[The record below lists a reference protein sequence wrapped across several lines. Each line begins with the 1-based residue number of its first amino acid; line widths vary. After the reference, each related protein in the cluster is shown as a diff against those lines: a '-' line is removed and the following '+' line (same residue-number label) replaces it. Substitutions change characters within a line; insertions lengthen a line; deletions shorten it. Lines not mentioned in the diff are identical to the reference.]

1 MRYGSVIPRLFCAA
15 AVALVIVPL
24 SVQATTTT
32 RARAREVPRL
42 CRLQTLIG
50 PEYYRILL
58 RPTGP
63 GPQSSGEAD
72 LSYSDSPFGVAVTGD
87 GRYAHDMKLVVRG
100 LPDDPSVTYIVWVAP
115 PNLSA
120 VRKLGPIKNE
130 TEMKARL
137 EWNKFL
143 LFVSAEPD
151 PKVERWAGKILL
163 TGISRSGL
171 MHTFAGHGPFES
183 ALC

>member
-1 MRYGSVIPRLFCAA
+1 MRYSSMIPRLLFAA
-15 AVALVIVPL
+15 SLVLALAPQ
-24 SVQATTTT
+24 SVQAMTVH
-32 RARAREVPRL
+32 ASAREIPRL
-42 CRLQTLIG
+42 CRLQLSG
-50 PEYYRILL
+50 PEYYRIFL

-63 GPQSSGEAD
+63 GPQSSGIAD
-72 LSYSDSPFGVAVTGD
+72 LSYSESPFGVAVTGD
-87 GRYAHDMKLVVRG
+87 GRYASDMKLVVKG
-100 LPDDPSVTYIVWVAP
+100 LPEDPTVTYVVWVAP

-120 VRKLGPIKNE
+120 VRKLGAIKNDS
-130 TEMKARL
+130 EMKARL